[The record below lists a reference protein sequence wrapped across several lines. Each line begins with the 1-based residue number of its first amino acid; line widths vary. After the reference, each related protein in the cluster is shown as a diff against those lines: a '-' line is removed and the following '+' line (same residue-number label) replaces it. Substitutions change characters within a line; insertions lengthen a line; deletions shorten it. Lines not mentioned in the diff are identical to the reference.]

1 MAVQHI
7 MEARPVALLL
17 EPPQLLNPLA
27 PTIQATLLV
36 TKPMEANPELTHKPV
51 RTSTL
56 FHGDLDFQTLTVTV
70 GRGKFAQV

>member
-1 MAVQHI
+1 MAVLHI
-7 MEARPVALLL
+7 MEARLVALLL

-51 RTSTL
+51 RNSTL
-56 FHGDLDFQTLTVTV
+56 FHGVLDFQTPTVRRS
-70 GRGKFAQV
+70 RGQFAQV